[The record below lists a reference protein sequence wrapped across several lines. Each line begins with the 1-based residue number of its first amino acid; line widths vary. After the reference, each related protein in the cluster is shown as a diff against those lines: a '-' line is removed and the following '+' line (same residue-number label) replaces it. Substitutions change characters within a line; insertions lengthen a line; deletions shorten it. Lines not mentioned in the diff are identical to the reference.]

1 MVLGV
6 LSSRQSQA
14 VRQWFNTVIVSVFGT
29 HSLVHTDQGSEFK
42 GDFAAFCSEADITHV
57 VIPTESPWSNGVA
70 ERLVR
75 SVKSFLKRLAVTEGE
90 GDWPSM
96 LPNI

>member
-6 LSSRQSQA
+6 LDCRTSEA
-14 VRQWFNTVIVSVFGT
+14 VRQWFHTAIVSVFGT
-29 HSLVHTDQGSEFK
+29 PALVRTDQGSEFK

-70 ERLVR
+70 ERLVITLTLGCLIHR
-75 SVKSFLKRLAVTEGE
+75 IFQSFIFICIVDLL
-90 GDWPSM
+90 
-96 LPNI
+96 

>member
-6 LSSRQSQA
+6 LDCRTSDA
-14 VRQWFNTVIVSVFGT
+14 VRQWFHTAIVSVFGT
-29 HSLVHTDQGSEFK
+29 PALVRTDQGSEFK

-75 SVKSFLKRLAVTEGE
+75 SVKSFLKHLAVTEGE